1 MRTTIRLDELLLRMV
16 KDHALK
22 TGQSMTAVIE
32 DALRAFFEKRKRTPR
47 KRRVKL
53 TTVKGSGVKTGVDL
67 DSMAD
72 LMERMDRAD
81 AAD

>member
-32 DALRAFFEKRKRTPR
+32 DALRIYLEKRKRGTR

-53 TTVKGSGVKTGVDL
+53 TTVKGNGVKPGVDL

-72 LMERMDRAD
+72 LMERMGQAD